1 MRAQK
6 NIAMTQTLSTSHL
19 AFEERLAVL
28 RPPQVERL
36 RHAIELVEDAIVS
49 TRRRRFRAL
58 LVIYDTPDGFD
69 PPSLAARQEMM
80 RRWARAADGALRVA
94 MVLPAR
100 YIDEERFGVAAA
112 LNYGLTANVFT
123 TEADARAWLDAHQD

>member
-1 MRAQK
+1 
-6 NIAMTQTLSTSHL
+6 MTQTLSASHL
-19 AFEERLAVL
+19 EFEERLAVF
-28 RPPQVERL
+28 RPPQVGLL
-36 RHAIELVEDAIVS
+36 RQAVELVEHAILS
-49 TRRRRFRAL
+49 TRQRRFPAL
-58 LVIYDTPDGFD
+58 LVVYDTPGGFE

-112 LNYGLTANVFT
+112 LNYGLTSSVFT
-123 TEADARAWLDAHQD
+123 TEADARAWLDAHQG